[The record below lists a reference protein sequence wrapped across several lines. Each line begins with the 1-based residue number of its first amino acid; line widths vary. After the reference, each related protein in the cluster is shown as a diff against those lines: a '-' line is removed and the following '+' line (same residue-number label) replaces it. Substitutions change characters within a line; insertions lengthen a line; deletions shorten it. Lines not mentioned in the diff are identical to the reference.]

1 MEQYPLNGHRR
12 SEQIAKHVTSEISSG
27 RFGVGDRL
35 PSERDLAQL
44 LGVSRPLVREGYR
57 ILESLGVV
65 EVRHGS
71 GVYVADRK
79 TYEASHD
86 VIWTRPVDMLD
97 VIEFAD
103 VMSMRFGQL
112 AAERITTDEIAQLRA
127 VHKRQERATREFDLE
142 ELANIDAEF
151 HRIIALSTHNPVAE
165 SFEQLSRRVLD
176 RDRIVLLGT
185 AADRSYTEHG
195 QIIDALD
202 SRDPVQAGTAL
213 RFHTLRSHA
222 VMKTLLERQRR
233 ESLKGAP
240 PRLDRNVAEG
250 CS

>member
-1 MEQYPLNGHRR
+1 MRKAMEQYPVNGHRR
-12 SEQIAKHVTSEISSG
+12 SEQIAKHVTSEISAG
-27 RFGVGDRL
+27 HFGVGDRL
-35 PSERDLAQL
+35 PSERDLAQQ

-103 VMSMRFGQL
+103 AISMRTGEL
-112 AAERITTDEIAQLRA
+112 AAKRITAEEIARLRD
-127 VHKRQERATREFDLE
+127 VHQRQDRATREFDLE

-151 HRIIALSTHNPVAE
+151 HRIIALSAHNPVAE
-165 SFEQLSRRVLD
+165 SFEQLSRRVLE
-176 RDRIVLLGT
+176 RDRILLLGT
-185 AADRSYTEHG
+185 AADRSYIEHG

-202 SRDPVQAGTAL
+202 SRDPMQAGTAL
-213 RFHTLRSHA
+213 RFHAVRSHA
-222 VMKTLLERQRR
+222 VMKALLERQRN
-233 ESLKGAP
+233 ESLKGASP
-240 PRLDRNVAEG
+240 D
-250 CS
+250 